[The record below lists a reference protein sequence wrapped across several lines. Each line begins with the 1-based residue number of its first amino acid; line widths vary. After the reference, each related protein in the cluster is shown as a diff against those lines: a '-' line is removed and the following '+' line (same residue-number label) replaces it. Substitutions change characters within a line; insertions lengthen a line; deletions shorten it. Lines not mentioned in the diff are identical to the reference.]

1 MAQPFVEGENLQI
14 WLYSP
19 DGQRV
24 KKQSGRRKGEN
35 QSEAD
40 YFINELGYTTYNPKA
55 GKIEDIRDIEE
66 GTQRANLLFSFMPES
81 VKNEFAK
88 SWVELGDVELAKAKA
103 RTTPAWEKEFGFLR
117 RKDGSLVMSEIEAVA
132 TKAAYRET
140 LGEVGI
146 VDTSGFEQQ
155 FEQMIT
161 GEVSAQEFQ
170 QRIDTVWNT
179 VKNNIP
185 QVEAMF
191 RNQYNIDSDT
201 PTIFAALINPEIQD
215 KLLKGDLVSLSIGAE
230 AKAGGFNRSFARFDA
245 LRKAGLD
252 QKGARQLYQTAEPLL
267 ERAGSIGN
275 ALGIETLEA
284 AAIGDM
290 KAQQQVSRAQSEI
303 LSESST
309 VVGAAKNNKQVS
321 GLLEQ

>member
-1 MAQPFVEGENLQI
+1 MAKPFVEGEDLQI

-35 QSEAD
+35 QSEASYYID
-40 YFINELGYTTYNPKA
+40 ELGYTTSNPKA
-55 GKIEDIRDIEE
+55 GKIEDVREIEE
-66 GTQRANLLFSFMPES
+66 GMERANLLFNFMPEQ

-88 SWVELGDVELAKAKA
+88 SWVELGDVELAKSKA
-103 RTTPAWEKEFGFLR
+103 RSTPAWENEFSYLR

-132 TKAAYRET
+132 TKASYRES

-146 VDTSGFEQQ
+146 VDTSGFEKQ

-185 QVEAMF
+185 QVESMF
-191 RNQYNIDSDT
+191 RNQYNISSDT

-215 KLLKGDLVSLSIGAE
+215 KLLNGELTSLSIGAE

-267 ERAGSIGN
+267 DRASSVGN

-284 AAIGDM
+284 AAVGDM
-290 KAQQQVSRAQSEI
+290 KAQQRVSRAQSEI
-303 LSESST
+303 LSDSST